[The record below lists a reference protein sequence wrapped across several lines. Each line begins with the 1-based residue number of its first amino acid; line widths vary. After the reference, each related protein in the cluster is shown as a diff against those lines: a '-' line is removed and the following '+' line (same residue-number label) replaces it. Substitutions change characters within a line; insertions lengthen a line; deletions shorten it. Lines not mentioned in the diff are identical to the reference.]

1 MNLSLRQSPVV
12 TAGPATPP
20 PDSWFDMRDLVYRPG
35 ASFDLVIPR
44 LALARGRKTALV
56 GGNGSGKTTLLRLLL
71 GDLVP
76 GSGTATPVGAAAGL
90 FTVAGRQDLGL
101 QLQDSGFSPS
111 YRVRDILAIN
121 AACRRATD
129 PVVLELMGVA
139 EIAARRWGD
148 LSSGQKQRVQLA
160 LALAHHPRF
169 AIFDEPTSNLDPVY
183 ASAFVELLD
192 GHARRDPG
200 FTALFISHSAEV
212 VESCDDILILAA
224 GRVETHAPL
233 AEVIATRFGPRA
245 ARFEGRADT
254 LAVIA
259 AALPAGVRPRLVAG
273 GLLVHGPE
281 RLAADALDLARRH
294 APDLTRFATWA
305 TSAADILEDLK
316 NDN

>member
-1 MNLSLRQSPVV
+1 MNLNLRHSLAAVAVSP
-12 TAGPATPP
+12 PE
-20 PDSWFDMRDLVYRPG
+20 SWFDVRDLVYRPG

-44 LALARGRKTALV
+44 LALKAGRKTAIV

-76 GSGTATPVGAAAGL
+76 ADGTASTVGAAAGL
-90 FTVAGRQDLGL
+90 FSVAGRQDLGL
-101 QLQDSGFSPS
+101 QLQEAGFSPT
-111 YRVRDILAIN
+111 YRVRDILVIN
-121 AACRRATD
+121 AACRRMTD
-129 PVVLELMGVA
+129 PVVLDLMGIP
-139 EIAARRWGD
+139 EIAARCWGN

-169 AIFDEPTSNLDPVY
+169 AIFDEPTSNLDPAY
-183 ASAFVELLD
+183 ASAFVELLE
-192 GHARRDPG
+192 GHARRDPS

-233 AEVIATRFGPRA
+233 AEVITTRFGPRA

-254 LAVIA
+254 LATIA
-259 AALPAGVRPRLVAG
+259 AALPSGARRRLSG
-273 GLLVHGPE
+273 GKLLVHGPE
-281 RLAADALDLARRH
+281 RLGADALDLARRH
-294 APDLTRFATWA
+294 APDLTRFSTWA